1 MENTIKI
8 GDKNVRLSNNIGWT
22 IEYRNQFGRDIVPA
36 IMPGIA
42 SILDIMTG
50 VVNETGKIRDIEISD
65 IFSALSGDTI
75 TDALIHMSGLEF
87 VDFLNITWAMAKA
100 ADESIPDQREWV
112 RDFDNFPI
120 DVIAP
125 VVFEMAVKGM
135 TSSKNWT
142 RLTNLKNQI
151 KVSQP
156 E

>member
-1 MENTIKI
+1 MEKTIKI
-8 GDKNVRLSNNIGWT
+8 GGKSVRLSNNIGWT

-100 ADESIPDQREWV
+100 ADESIPDPREWV

>member
-100 ADESIPDQREWV
+100 ADESIPDPREWV

>member
-1 MENTIKI
+1 MEKTIKI
-8 GDKNVRLSNNIGWT
+8 GGKSVRLSNNIGWT
-22 IEYRNQFGRDIVPA
+22 IEYRNQFNRDIVPA

-42 SILDIMTG
+42 SMLDIMTG
-50 VVNETGKIRDIEISD
+50 IVNETGKIRDIEISD
-65 IFSALSGDTI
+65 IFGALTGDTI

-100 ADESIPDQREWV
+100 ADESVPDPREWV
-112 RDFDNFPI
+112 REFDNFPI

-125 VVFEMAVKGM
+125 VVFELAVKGM

-142 RLTNLKNQI
+142 RLMNLKRQI
-151 KVSQP
+151 KVNQP

>member
-8 GDKNVRLSNNIGWT
+8 GDKSVRLSNNIGWT

-65 IFSALSGDTI
+65 IFGALSGDTI

-100 ADESIPDQREWV
+100 ADESIPDPREWV

-151 KVSQP
+151 KVSRP